1 MRAEFNSF
9 IQNKNTLMLIT
20 SLIFMCGIL
29 SYFNSIEIISAI
41 VLSAAA
47 ILLVAFNLIS
57 PRLILIWIIVFYAGF
72 FNSYLRI
79 AESDSLAAIAPAE
92 MTITGQ
98 IVSIPADAA
107 SGGKKFFFKVKEAD
121 GQKYNNKTFVT
132 INPDKNTELPDLK
145 IGDTYTING
154 KLRVPFG
161 ATNPSQFAYKKY
173 LRNFKTYTT
182 FYAKASDCRELPA
195 QLSFK
200 WKFLQGLNNFRDRI
214 LDVHAK
220 YLESP
225 NLEILGGIV
234 FGDDAVSPPENIK
247 DSFIN
252 SGILHILAASG
263 MNVAFIYGFWCFF
276 MRRLRV
282 PFKFSVIS
290 GMGVIVLY
298 TLMTGLG
305 PSVIRA
311 ALMLL
316 FILIGKLIDRD
327 AHSVSLLALVGMLM
341 LIYNPAYIN
350 DVGFQ
355 LSFLA
360 TFGILVTGNALLDKI
375 KDSKIPPVI
384 TGAVLIPVVAQC
396 WVAPVQMFYFNTF
409 SLYSILANI
418 AIMPFLSVVSFG
430 GFVSSVLAIFTPF
443 TNFFCMTIDWVA
455 NITLD
460 IIVWIS
466 HFVSQLPN
474 SLITTSH
481 PDILQL
487 LIYYGILLG
496 ITFMFKNGWNKKLF
510 ALLSC
515 ALIIL
520 LITTITFPNHK
531 LQIIAFDV
539 QNADSFLIKTPQNKY
554 FFIDTGKFA
563 YTSKNSQAKIIM
575 IKYMIDRGLKNIEG
589 LIVTHFDNDHA
600 GGAADIMENLK
611 VKKVYVNT
619 SRAKTSTAV
628 NLFKTSN
635 AQNIPAEIPQNGE
648 IIYTEPDLTLTTYS
662 SGIKDNDNENSII
675 TLLTYKD
682 FEMLFMGDAGI
693 IAFDKIKDNLPSNI
707 DVLKVG
713 HHGARNVVNQEMMQK
728 LQSKVSIVST
738 GPNPFGHPAK
748 GTLDILRNSDV
759 YRTDRN
765 HSIEILSDGNEFDVL
780 TFNSDKKKY
789 IKMKNYDTKNSP
801 AIPVD

>member
-1 MRAEFNSF
+1 MRTDFNSF

-29 SYFNSIEIISAI
+29 SFFNAIELGAAI
-41 VLSAAA
+41 VISLFA
-47 ILLVAFNLIS
+47 ILLLLFNFIS
-57 PRLILIWIIVFYAGF
+57 PKLILVWIIVFYTGF
-72 FNSYLRI
+72 FNAYLRI
-79 AESDSLAAIAPAE
+79 AETDKLAAIAPIDAK
-92 MTITGQ
+92 ITGQ

-107 SGGKKFFFKVKEAD
+107 SGGKKFFFKVSD
-121 GQKYNNKTFVT
+121 VNGQKYNNKTFVT
-132 INPDKNTELPDLK
+132 ITPDNSEFPDFK
-145 IGDTYTING
+145 AGDTFIIAG
-154 KLRVPFG
+154 KLRIPFG
-161 ATNPSQFAYKKY
+161 ATNPSQFAYQKY

-182 FYAKASDCRELPA
+182 LYAKASDCKEMPV

-200 WKFLQGLNNFRDRI
+200 WKFLQGLNNLRDKI

-220 YLESP
+220 YLKSP

-234 FGDDAVSPPENIK
+234 FGDDAVSPPEDIK
-247 DSFIN
+247 NSFIN

-276 MRRLRV
+276 MRRVRL

-290 GMGVIVLY
+290 GMGVIILY

-327 AHSVSLLALVGMLM
+327 AHSVALLALVGMLM

-430 GFVSSVLAIFTPF
+430 GFISSVLAIFTPF
-443 TNFFCMTIDWVA
+443 SEFLCFVIDAVV
-455 NITLD
+455 NIALNVL
-460 IIVWIS
+460 VWIS

-481 PDILQL
+481 PNILQL
-487 LIYYGILLG
+487 IIYYAILLG
-496 ITFMFKNGWNKKLF
+496 ITLMFKKGWNKKIFLILTT
-510 ALLSC
+510 ALLL
-515 ALIIL
+515 LIISSVNL
-520 LITTITFPNHK
+520 PNHK

-575 IKYMIDRGLKNIEG
+575 IKYLIDRGIKNIEG

-600 GGAADIMENLK
+600 GGAADIMKNLN

-619 SRAKTSTAV
+619 KRAKTSTAV
-628 NLFKTSN
+628 NLFKA
-635 AQNIPAEIPQNGE
+635 AQEKNIPEKIPLNGE
-648 IIYTEPDLTLTTYS
+648 IIYKEPDLTITTYNS
-662 SGIKDNDNENSII
+662 CIIDNDNENSII
-675 TLLTYKD
+675 TLLKYKN

-693 IAFDKIKDNLPSNI
+693 LAFDKIKNNLPSNI
-707 DVLKVG
+707 DVFKVG
-713 HHGARNVVNQEMMQK
+713 HHGARGVVNQEMMNK

-738 GPNPFGHPAK
+738 GTNPFGHPAK
-748 GTLDILRNSDV
+748 STLDNLRNSDI

-765 HSIEILSDGNEFDVL
+765 HSIEILSDGDNFNVL
-780 TFNSDKKKY
+780 TFSTDKKKY
-789 IKMKNYDTKNSP
+789 IPIKTYNTD
-801 AIPVD
+801 